1 MDTRLVVGMI
11 LVVVVGFFA
20 FQWWSA
26 AAAAKGGKKVTIVT
40 PTPTPVIE
48 TIAPLNEP
56 VKEERQPQIDGQT
69 VNETNAKEP
78 IQRPI
83 PATNQKPVTYE
94 GDAPAKFVNNL
105 RRPEQVFH
113 KPTGP
118 EAHPTLQMTDLPSGR
133 AATVSSP
140 LGGHQQP
147 FSPEMAQNGGAM
159 IGNSVFA
166 YDGMEPTE
174 FTAF

>member
-1 MDTRLVVGMI
+1 MDTRLVIGMI
-11 LVVVVGFFA
+11 VVVVVGFFA

-26 AAAAKGGKKVTIVT
+26 AATRSAKKVTIVT
-40 PTPTPVIE
+40 PTPTPVVE

-69 VNETNAKEP
+69 INETNAKEP
-78 IQRPI
+78 VQRPI
-83 PATNQKPVTYE
+83 PATNQQPVTYE

-105 RRPEQVFH
+105 RRPEQAFH
-113 KPTGP
+113 QPTGP

-140 LGGHQQP
+140 MGGHQQA

>member
-1 MDTRLVVGMI
+1 MVIGMI
-11 LVVVVGFFA
+11 LVIVVGFFA
-20 FQWWSA
+20 FQWWSST
-26 AAAAKGGKKVTIVT
+26 KTKKVTIVA
-40 PTPTPVIE
+40 PTPVPIIE
-48 TIAPLNEP
+48 TIAPLHEQI
-56 VKEERQPQIDGQT
+56 KEERQPHIDGQT
-69 VNETNAKEP
+69 VTETNAKEP
-78 IQRPI
+78 TQRPI
-83 PATNQKPVTYE
+83 PATNQQPVTHE

-105 RRPEQVFH
+105 RRPEQAFH
-113 KPTGP
+113 QPTGP
-118 EAHPTLQMTDLPSGR
+118 EAQPTLHISDVPSGR

-140 LGGHQQP
+140 MDGHQQA